1 MSDFLYFEN
10 VTKRF
15 GTLKAVDDVT
25 LGVTKGEFF
34 SLLGPSGC
42 GKTTL
47 LRMLAGFEQPD
58 SGRIYLNGEDI
69 TDLPPNMR
77 RVNTV
82 FQNYALFPHL
92 TVRENIAFGLKIAR
106 RPKREIDR
114 EVDAMLELIQMHD
127 HESKKPGQISGG
139 QKQRVAIARALVN
152 HPQVLLLD
160 EPLAALDLKLRQHM
174 QIELDLIH
182 DEVGITFLYV
192 THDQGEAMSLSD
204 RIAVMNS
211 GKIEQIDDPAKVYE
225 APRTSFVAAFIGDTN
240 FFEGKVTSVI
250 SGDYCRIESSDFEP
264 ILCFNDKHIRRGAPV
279 YLSIRPEKM
288 RISHAR
294 PDDSSG
300 KINIYKAKVED
311 AVYQGF
317 QTRFWVRIS
326 DYRISITQT
335 HSRFL
340 LDQDP
345 ITWDDEVWLSWH
357 ADDGYML
364 EQYEEMDE
372 ELLMLPP
379 ENIGDM
385 DEELPEADDEEEES
399 SGDSEL

>member
-1 MSDFLYFEN
+1 
-10 VTKRF
+10 
-15 GTLKAVDDVT
+15 
-25 LGVTKGEFF
+25 
-34 SLLGPSGC
+34 
-42 GKTTL
+42 
-47 LRMLAGFEQPD
+47 
-58 SGRIYLNGEDI
+58 
-69 TDLPPNMR
+69 
-77 RVNTV
+77 
-82 FQNYALFPHL
+82 
-92 TVRENIAFGLKIAR
+92 
-106 RPKREIDR
+106 
-114 EVDAMLELIQMHD
+114 
-127 HESKKPGQISGG
+127 
-139 QKQRVAIARALVN
+139 
-152 HPQVLLLD
+152 
-160 EPLAALDLKLRQHM
+160 
-174 QIELDLIH
+174 
-182 DEVGITFLYV
+182 
-192 THDQGEAMSLSD
+192 
-204 RIAVMNS
+204 
-211 GKIEQIDDPAKVYE
+211 
-225 APRTSFVAAFIGDTN
+225 
-240 FFEGKVTSVI
+240 
-250 SGDYCRIESSDFEP
+250 
-264 ILCFNDKHIRRGAPV
+264 
-279 YLSIRPEKM
+279 M

-385 DEELPEADDEEEES
+385 DEELPEAADEEEES